1 MEDEADVEA
10 EPPPPDLPALLP
22 TVLLTNTGVSYFNKE
37 NPCYAELVLVYW
49 N

>member
-1 MEDEADVEA
+1 MEEEAEVDA
-10 EPPPPDLPALLP
+10 EPPALPALLP